1 MIGKLKKEEELN
13 QKFNILDIISK
24 DKFMSNDYNKVIYES
39 ELLKFSPGLKEN
51 HYPKWAQLT
60 CHEFRYYKD
69 HLSAVGW
76 PDHPLTAL
84 PLHQI
89 EKVERVSVKISSS
102 RTTQIPYQFE
112 VFMKTTEGKEKVL
125 ETAPKASITQIPS
138 SHSLYTSQL
147 RRSALAS
154 GMSIKDK
161 RQYIDYVN
169 NNAAILSKVSIKEQ
183 IKGDKKLAGI
193 KGLAGSDTWSN
204 REFIWR
210 QLKERHIFAHED
222 KLECEKWVFVL
233 NWLIDLLKES

>member
-1 MIGKLKKEEELN
+1 MIGKLRKEEEVS
-13 QKFNILDIISK
+13 QRFNILDIISK
-24 DKFMSNDYNKVIYES
+24 DKFLSNDSNKVIYES
-39 ELLKFSPGLKEN
+39 ELLKFSPGIKEN
-51 HYPKWAQLT
+51 HYLKWAQLT

-69 HLSAVGW
+69 HISAVGW
-76 PDHPLTAL
+76 PDHPLVTL
-84 PLHQI
+84 PLHRI
-89 EKVERVSVKISSS
+89 ERVERVAVRISSA
-102 RTTQIPYQFE
+102 RTPQLPHQFE
-112 VFMKTTEGKEKVL
+112 IFLRDAGDKRPAEEV
-125 ETAPKASITQIPS
+125 PKNSVSQMPS

-169 NNAAILSKVSIKEQ
+169 NNAAILSKVAMKEQ
-183 IKGDKKLAGI
+183 IKGSKKL

-204 REFIWR
+204 RECIWK
-210 QLKERHIFAHED
+210 QLKERHIYAHED